1 MRPIPP
7 PRFRRLV
14 RCALA
19 VAGVLGLGAAVR
31 PAAAQAPQVSQAVRL
46 TVRLAA
52 DSTPAGSRA
61 PVVRSE
67 NLLGDG
73 RWLSALRSGLPVR
86 LHYRVEVWRS
96 RGGWFDAFERQA
108 AWDVVLRHEPLLD
121 QYTVLTVVG
130 GRVQERR
137 YATLDALSTALAFAY
152 QVSVRPAVAGR
163 YYYAA
168 SMEISTLS
176 DSDLDELQRFLE
188 GDLGEVAQ
196 GQEGVGDALG
206 RGATR
211 FLLRLAGLPSLRLEV
226 RSTTFEVR

>member
-1 MRPIPP
+1 MAT
-7 PRFRRLV
+7 
-14 RCALA
+14 ALA
-19 VAGVLGLGAAVR
+19 L
-31 PAAAQAPQVSQAVRL
+31 AAALPRSAGAQGSQSVRL
-46 TVRLAA
+46 TVRLAG
-52 DSTPAGSRA
+52 DSAVTGSRA

-108 AWDVVLRHEPLLD
+108 EWDVVLRHEPLLD
-121 QYTVLTVVG
+121 QYTVLTLVG
-130 GRVQERR
+130 GRAQERR
-137 YATLDALSTALAFAY
+137 YATLDALSAALAFAY
-152 QVSVRPAVAGR
+152 QVSVRPGQPGR
-163 YYYAA
+163 YYYTA
-168 SMEISTLS
+168 SLGISTLS

-188 GDLGEVAQ
+188 GDIDDVAQ
-196 GQEGVGDALG
+196 GKEGVGDALG

>member
-1 MRPIPP
+1 MTRWV
-7 PRFRRLV
+7 LV
-14 RCALA
+14 A
-19 VAGVLGLGAAVR
+19 VAAAVLTTGR
-31 PAAAQAPQVSQAVRL
+31 APRAEAQAGAVRL

-52 DSTPAGSRA
+52 DSTPSGSRA
-61 PVVRSE
+61 PIVRSE

-73 RWLSALRSGLPVR
+73 RWLAALRSGLPVR
-86 LHYRVEVWRS
+86 LHYSVEVWRS

-108 AWDVVLRHEPLLD
+108 EWDVVLRHEPLLD
-121 QYTVLTVVG
+121 QYTVLTLVG
-130 GRVQERR
+130 GRAQERR
-137 YATLDALSTALAFAY
+137 YATVDALSAALAFAY
-152 QVSVRPAVAGR
+152 QVRVRPPQPGR

-168 SMEISTLS
+168 SLQISTLS

-196 GQEGVGDALG
+196 GKEGVGDAVG

-226 RSTTFEVR
+226 RSVSFEVR